1 MSRPALAASTL
12 ALRALGGLLGTGP
25 TLASVV
31 NETGRGWIESR
42 RGSERSGDAVV
53 DPVPR
58 RQHQNRHRMTRGSQP
73 STGLEAVDA
82 GHEDVE
88 PDQILLCRTEHLQSE
103 LAVRGLFDLEP
114 V

>member
-1 MSRPALAASTL
+1 
-12 ALRALGGLLGTGP
+12 
-25 TLASVV
+25 
-31 NETGRGWIESR
+31 
-42 RGSERSGDAVV
+42 
-53 DPVPR
+53 
-58 RQHQNRHRMTRGSQP
+58 MTRGSQP

-82 GHEDVE
+82 GDEDVE